1 LALAL
6 YYLKEQE
13 LIRDRGKGFLFQQIF
28 NQLTDPRRTGRGNF
42 RHQLQDI
49 VLLVVAAVLCGA
61 DDWEHIA
68 DFGAEQQ
75 QWLRRYGGFRYGI
88 PSHDTINRVFSSIDP
103 LEFGGCFVQWAK
115 ALRHHTAGEVIA
127 IDGKT
132 ICNSQHG
139 ETPAVH
145 VVSAYA
151 TQSGLCFGQMA
162 TRAKSNEIT
171 AIPELIQL
179 LDIQGCTVTIDAMGC
194 QRDIAKK
201 IKGSGA
207 EYILAVKGN
216 QQTLEEGILD
226 TVRFY
231 KPISCHEDTDC
242 GHGRIETR
250 RCSVFNNL
258 DVIEGAEKWE
268 GVKTVVMVETERTIK
283 STGETSSQTRYYIS
297 SLQST
302 AGMFNHWVRRH
313 WAIENNLHWCLDV
326 AFGEDLSRKRRANA
340 AQNFNMVRKTVM
352 SMLGKDIEWQASIKR
367 KRSKA
372 LQNEQYREK
381 LLNF

>member
-1 LALAL
+1 MFAL
-6 YYLKEQE
+6 YYLKGQE
-13 LIRDRGKGFLFQQIF
+13 LFQEGGNGFLFQQIF
-28 NQLTDPRRTGRGNF
+28 SKITDPRRTVRGNF
-42 RHQLQDI
+42 RHQLHDI
-49 VLLVVAAVLCGA
+49 VLLVVTAVLCGA

-68 DFGAEQQ
+68 DFGTEQQ
-75 QWLRRYGGFRYGI
+75 QWLRRYGGFRHGI
-88 PSHDTINRVFSSIDP
+88 PSHDTINRVFSAIDP
-103 LEFGGCFVQWAK
+103 SEFSDCFVQWAK
-115 ALRHHTAGEVIA
+115 ALRDHTAGEAIA

-132 ICNSQHG
+132 ICNSRHG

-145 VVSAYA
+145 MVSAYA
-151 TQSGLCFGQMA
+151 TQSGLCFGQVA
-162 TRAKSNEIT
+162 TGAKSNEIT
-171 AIPELIQL
+171 AIPELIGL

-201 IKGSGA
+201 IKDSGA
-207 EYILAVKGN
+207 EYILAIKGN
-216 QQTLEEGILD
+216 QQTLEEGVLD

-231 KPISCHEDTDC
+231 KPTSCHEDTDC

-258 DVIEGAEKWE
+258 DMIEGAEKWE
-268 GVKTVVMVETERTIK
+268 GVKTVVMVEAERTKK

-302 AGMFNHWVRRH
+302 AGMFNQLVRCH
-313 WAIENNLHWCLDV
+313 WAIENNLHWSLDV
-326 AFGEDLSRKRRANA
+326 AFGEDLSRKRRDNA
-340 AQNFNMVRKTVM
+340 AQNFNMVRKIVM
-352 SMLGKDIEWQASIKR
+352 SMLAKDLDWKASIKR

-372 LQNEQYREK
+372 LQNEYYREK